1 MCIKFCNEFT
11 NASKVSHHDTT
22 RRKRRRTE
30 RAMSLPVCAL
40 MDSPLTWLY
49 TAGVLLGPMILSHC
63 LRARLSVDALER
75 EL

>member
-1 MCIKFCNEFT
+1 
-11 NASKVSHHDTT
+11 
-22 RRKRRRTE
+22 
-30 RAMSLPVCAL
+30 MSLPVCAL